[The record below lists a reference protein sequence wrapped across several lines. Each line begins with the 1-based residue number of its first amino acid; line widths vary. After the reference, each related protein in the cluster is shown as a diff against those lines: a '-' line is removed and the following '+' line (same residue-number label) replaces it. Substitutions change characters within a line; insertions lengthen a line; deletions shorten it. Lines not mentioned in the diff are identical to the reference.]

1 MEDKKLIVQQRRLE
15 RIDEFC
21 KENNYV
27 IFDSLCLQY
36 GRGLLFGLEI
46 ETIRKW
52 NTLFVSEDDIPKL
65 VEYNTIYT
73 HKEKK
78 ANEEYLDE
86 IYNWL
91 KSIYSG
97 EIKKYYNSDLFA
109 FDFYIPDKNVAI
121 DFNDNYY
128 HSSTFTDANFH
139 SKKSEYCR
147 DNEIRLI
154 HIFEYEWLEKEDILK
169 SLISSALGI
178 YEKRIFARKCE
189 VRTTKSSDIRAFL
202 EENHMQGYVG
212 SSDVVGLY
220 YNDEL
225 VQVLTFGKNR
235 FKKNEVELLRMCT
248 KKNTQVIGGFSKLLK
263 HQSHDKFVSY
273 VDLSKYNAQGYLE
286 NGFNLLSQSG
296 ANYKYCKDNIT
307 LNRISAQKHKLAS
320 LLGDEFDVN
329 KTERENMIGAGWLQV
344 YDCGNLKLEYT
355 RDNQNTL

>member
-1 MEDKKLIVQQRRLE
+1 MLIFIL
-15 RIDEFC
+15 
-21 KENNYV
+21 
-27 IFDSLCLQY
+27 
-36 GRGLLFGLEI
+36 
-46 ETIRKW
+46 
-52 NTLFVSEDDIPKL
+52 
-65 VEYNTIYT
+65 
-73 HKEKK
+73 
-78 ANEEYLDE
+78 
-86 IYNWL
+86 
-91 KSIYSG
+91 
-97 EIKKYYNSDLFA
+97 
-109 FDFYIPDKNVAI
+109 
-121 DFNDNYY
+121 
-128 HSSTFTDANFH
+128 
-139 SKKSEYCR
+139 KKSEYCR
-147 DNEIRLI
+147 DNSIRLI
-154 HIFEYEWLEKEDILK
+154 HIFEYEWLDKEDILK

-212 SSDVVGLY
+212 SSDIAGLY

-320 LLGDEFDVN
+320 LLGDKFDAN
-329 KTERENMIGAGWLQV
+329 KTERENMIDAGWLQV
-344 YDCGNLKLEYT
+344 YDCGNLKLEYS
-355 RDNQNTL
+355 RDN